1 MSFQSGFLKTDD
13 DVQIRWTSIGEGPP
27 ILCSN
32 GVGVGTFFWKYIS
45 EKFSSQYTIVL
56 WDYRGHGESDRRL
69 EKVLPDVSIQRHT
82 KDLELLYQE
91 LFPHQPSVILMGHS
105 MGCQV
110 ALEFQRRNPQI
121 CSSLILMLGAA
132 GKSLDTFAE
141 SRASKYIFRVVHRVI
156 RKLGSKNNQIFP
168 PLLTSRL
175 AWPFAQKF
183 SLVDPLYMIKEDF
196 YPYLT
201 HMASMD
207 MRIFLAAA
215 WQCQVHNCWPTLS
228 QIDIPTLIIAAE
240 KDSFFPVSV
249 MRKLHQNIPHSEF
262 LILSGGSHA
271 AIIEQP
277 ETINYR
283 ISRFLTAHS
292 NDDSPHPQKNG

>member
-1 MSFQSGFLKTDD
+1 MSFQNGFLKTDD
-13 DVQIRWTSIGEGPP
+13 GIQIRWTSIGEGPP
-27 ILCSN
+27 VLCSN

-45 EKFSSQYTIVL
+45 EEFSKKYTIVL

-69 EKVLPDVSIQRHT
+69 EKVLSDISIQRHA
-82 KDLELLYQE
+82 KDLEQLYQE
-91 LFPHQPSVILMGHS
+91 LFPHQPPVILMGHS

-110 ALEFQRRNPQI
+110 ALEFQRRNPEI
-121 CSSLILMLGAA
+121 CSSLILMLGGA

-141 SRASKYIFRVVHRVI
+141 SRASKYVFRAVHRAI
-156 RKLGSKNNQIFP
+156 RTLGPRSNQLFP

-175 AWPFAQKF
+175 AWPFAQRF
-183 SLVDPLYMIKEDF
+183 SLIDPLYMLKEDF
-196 YPYLT
+196 SPYLT

-207 MRIFLAAA
+207 MRVFLAAA
-215 WQCQVHNCWPTLS
+215 WQCQIHNCWPTLS
-228 QIDIPTLIIAAE
+228 KIDIPTLVIAAE
-240 KDSFFPVSV
+240 NDRFFPISV
-249 MRKLHQNIPHSEF
+249 MRKLHENIPNSEF
-262 LILSGGSHA
+262 LVLSGGSHA

-292 NDDSPHPQKNG
+292 SDDSPPPQNSE